1 MKLGNGLLGQL
12 GYSSG
17 FALAQLLCC
26 DCCECGLRTSL
37 CKFISQH
44 EDTNHNRTHKRLA
57 LLLCFGGFTISL
69 SLSLSHAKDYSQII
83 QDEIETM

>member
-44 EDTNHNRTHKRLA
+44 EDTHHNRTHKRLA
-57 LLLCFGGFTISL
+57 LLLCFGGFT
-69 SLSLSHAKDYSQII
+69 LSLSHAKDYSQII